1 MELIMQSLERFTRM
15 WRGIT
20 KSWRKDC
27 EIYLRYIHVLPKCV
41 LPCRSSLELM
51 WYDSLGIRKWWCSFI
66 AWLCFVFLQDK
77 QYFMFS
83 LHLPCHKYFL
93 NTVTY
98 FITCTLIWHINVNSC
113 LKQPHESLAIVLNF
127 CVVEHSFLMWVAK
140 ELIDIPW
147 LAEKQY

>member
-1 MELIMQSLERFTRM
+1 MIIKWNWSCSHLRGLQECEG
-15 WRGIT
+15 RGIT
-20 KSWRKDC
+20 ESWRKDC
-27 EIYLRYIHVLPKCV
+27 EIYLGYIHVLHKCV

-51 WYDSLGIRKWWCSFI
+51 WYDSLGIRKWGCSFI

-83 LHLPCHKYFL
+83 LHLPSHKYFL

-113 LKQPHESLAIVLNF
+113 LKQPHESLAST
-127 CVVEHSFLMWVAK
+127 EFLCSRTQPFDVSR
-140 ELIDIPW
+140 
-147 LAEKQY
+147 